1 MNSTLT
7 KNENPKRTIL
17 SCLLYNPPKGTEDLV
32 VHTATYTADGA
43 MCDSVENITQLASP
57 YRRQHCATPLLR
69 SITPVDKSLPNIQFR
84 IMTFHE
90 FPTAIPYEPVVVVVT
105 AFGDVYHFFFTF
117 SLGRNNDSSPPES
130 SDSCLWPLVSSLFFI
145 CRFSF
150 FCWYETYSPLGRF
163 DFSTL
168 LLFGVLSPH
177 FGVGFRAPS
186 VTVPE
191 GDIGPTTFIHCAA
204 QSILP
209 FLFWCR
215 WSS

>member
-1 MNSTLT
+1 
-7 KNENPKRTIL
+7 
-17 SCLLYNPPKGTEDLV
+17 
-32 VHTATYTADGA
+32 

-150 FCWYETYSPLGRF
+150 FVGMKHIRRWGDLIFQPFSCSVFCRHILVSVSELLQSQSPKAILGQQRLSIVLPNVF
-163 DFSTL
+163 FPFF
-168 LLFGVLSPH
+168 FGVVGHPSP
-177 FGVGFRAPS
+177 
-186 VTVPE
+186 
-191 GDIGPTTFIHCAA
+191 
-204 QSILP
+204 
-209 FLFWCR
+209 
-215 WSS
+215 

>member
-1 MNSTLT
+1 
-7 KNENPKRTIL
+7 
-17 SCLLYNPPKGTEDLV
+17 
-32 VHTATYTADGA
+32 
-43 MCDSVENITQLASP
+43 
-57 YRRQHCATPLLR
+57 
-69 SITPVDKSLPNIQFR
+69 
-84 IMTFHE
+84 MTFHE

-105 AFGDVYHFFFTF
+105 AFGDVYHFF
-117 SLGRNNDSSPPES
+117 SLSLLAGTTTQVLRSP
-130 SDSCLWPLVSSLFFI
+130 LTLVYDRLSRRCFLFAVFL
-145 CRFSF
+145 F